1 MHILN
6 FPFSIHKEHIMTAN
20 KKDPVLV
27 VLQMSGAYDALNT
40 VIPYNDPLY
49 MDYRPVLKVEPEQV
63 LAINDEVGFHPAM
76 APLKALYDQG
86 KVAVLQGIGYPNP
99 IRSHFRSMDIWHTAE
114 PAKMV
119 TDGWLGRTIRDLD
132 PHKENILTAVNFGR
146 GLPRALAAPGVSV
159 ASVGH
164 LETYGVLTGI
174 QGDDQRTEALDIF
187 ARMYTPMIGTGAVND
202 YLSQTGLDA
211 LKGADILTTAPQ
223 IYSSTVTYNGD
234 PFAQWLQ
241 NIAQVHLADFGT
253 RILYTGLNPGTFDT
267 HANQATTFPKLWTEV
282 SNAVSA
288 FYQDLKEHQANE
300 EVVILM
306 FTEFGRRVKENG
318 SGTDHGSGGVAFVIG
333 DAVQG
338 GLYGEYPSLA
348 PEKLDEGDLQ
358 WNNDFRGTYAT
369 LLEQWMGMDS
379 KAILRGSFEQLDF
392 IK

>member
-1 MHILN
+1 
-6 FPFSIHKEHIMTAN
+6 MTAN
-20 KKDPVLV
+20 KKAPVLV

-40 VIPYNDPLY
+40 FIPYSDPLY

-63 LAINDEVGFHPAM
+63 LAVNDQVGFHPAM
-76 APLKALYDQG
+76 APLKALYDEG
-86 KVAVLQGIGYPNP
+86 KVAVIQGIGYPNP

-114 PAKMV
+114 PAKMI
-119 TDGWLGRTIRDLD
+119 TDGWLGRAIRDLD

-159 ASVGH
+159 ASVGN

-174 QGDDQRTEALDIF
+174 KGEDQRMEALEIF
-187 ARMYTPMIGTGAVND
+187 ARTYSPAIGSGPVND

-223 IYSSTVTYNGD
+223 MYSSSVTYNGD
-234 PFAQWLQ
+234 LFAQWLK

-253 RILYTGLNPGTFDT
+253 RILYTSLNPGTFDT
-267 HANQATTFPKLWTEV
+267 HANQAITFPKLWNEV
-282 SNAVSA
+282 TSAVST

-300 EVVILM
+300 EVVIFM

-318 SGTDHGSGGVAFVIG
+318 SGTDHGSGSVAFVIG
-333 DAVQG
+333 DAVKG
-338 GLYGEYPSLA
+338 GLYGEYPALDPA
-348 PEKLDEGDLQ
+348 KLDEGDLQ

-369 LLEQWMGMDS
+369 LLEQWLGLDA